1 MKTKEKSLQKLTDK
15 EIRVQALLKQE
26 RITLEDIREQFPK
39 EERTDVLRLLL
50 KTSSELQGEEH
61 DQFYQ
66 KIEDIVPP
74 EGKNRLWEY
83 NHNQITWAIAILM
96 QEGGRMPT
104 GYEIAKKAGL
114 SRQTVHKHLKEYTKD
129 ERYLE
134 KAEQFRFMSS
144 KVLARVYTFAVNG
157 DMRAARLYF
166 DVVGN
171 LGKPPSGPSAVTN
184 TQNNYIQVNQ
194 IRLIQQTI
202 EQLSEEQLNQIEAML
217 NTIVKNS
224 NTQS

>member
-15 EIRVQALLKQE
+15 ESRVQALLKQE

-39 EERTDVLRLLL
+39 EERTDVLQLLF
-50 KTSSELQGEEH
+50 TTFSELKGEEQ
-61 DQFYQ
+61 DLFYQ
-66 KIEDIVPP
+66 KIEDIVLP

-83 NHNQITWAIAILM
+83 NHNQITWAIATLM

-104 GYEIAKKAGL
+104 GHEIAKKAGL

-171 LGKPPSGPSAVTN
+171 LGKPPSGPSAFTN

-194 IRLIQQTI
+194 IRLSQQTI